1 MITGKGLQKQLPKA
15 RPAKTHC
22 HPKVPQRQKA
32 KPLLWKVR
40 FYSDEQEHEK
50 EPAVS
55 GYCTQRTTNR
65 GTREKTKRW
74 NEKVLLKATKHTAP
88 ASTASPV
95 PGPKALVLKL

>member
-15 RPAKTHC
+15 RPAKTRC

-32 KPLLWKVR
+32 KPLLPKVR

-55 GYCTQRTTNR
+55 GYCTQRTTNQV
-65 GTREKTKRW
+65 REKTKRW

-95 PGPKALVLKL
+95 PDPKALLLKL

>member
-15 RPAKTHC
+15 RPAKTCC
-22 HPKVPQRQKA
+22 HTKVPQGQKA
-32 KPLLWKVR
+32 KPLLCKAR
-40 FYSDEQEHEK
+40 FYSNEQEHEK
-50 EPAVS
+50 EPAVN
-55 GYCTQRTTNR
+55 GCCTQRISNT

-74 NEKVLLKATKHTAP
+74 KEKVLLKATKHTAP